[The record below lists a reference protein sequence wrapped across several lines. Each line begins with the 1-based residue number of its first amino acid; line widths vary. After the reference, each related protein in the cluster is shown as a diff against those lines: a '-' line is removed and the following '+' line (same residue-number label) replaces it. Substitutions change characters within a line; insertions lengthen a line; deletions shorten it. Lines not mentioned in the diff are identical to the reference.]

1 MFKVVTETLEK
12 CVKYVQSICFYC
24 LLWTYFTP
32 FSSIS
37 VVDFEQVNISWDSN
51 KTSFC
56 SMLFSIWNDKEVL
69 QLIAHTTPYSL
80 KYRKALNR
88 KNALSEAILHSGYI
102 SVLQFTG
109 VDTKTKVFP
118 LRFDVNDVFQN
129 LLSNPLHCCWEV
141 ANAVANYFSFT
152 YIYAALIQYR
162 ICGKGES
169 FTAASRCRRS
179 SRIIICDFINHV
191 CPCST
196 MNFVWTSFLPIPK
209 WSCSRVVFIAIETL
223 GPVLN
228 SKVLK

>member
-1 MFKVVTETLEK
+1 MFKVVTGTLEK

-56 SMLFSIWNDKEVL
+56 SMLFSIWNDKVL

-118 LRFDVNDVFQN
+118 LRFYVKRCLSKSVVKPTP
-129 LLSNPLHCCWEV
+129 LLL
-141 ANAVANYFSFT
+141 
-152 YIYAALIQYR
+152 
-162 ICGKGES
+162 
-169 FTAASRCRRS
+169 RS
-179 SRIIICDFINHV
+179 
-191 CPCST
+191 
-196 MNFVWTSFLPIPK
+196 
-209 WSCSRVVFIAIETL
+209 
-223 GPVLN
+223 G
-228 SKVLK
+228 